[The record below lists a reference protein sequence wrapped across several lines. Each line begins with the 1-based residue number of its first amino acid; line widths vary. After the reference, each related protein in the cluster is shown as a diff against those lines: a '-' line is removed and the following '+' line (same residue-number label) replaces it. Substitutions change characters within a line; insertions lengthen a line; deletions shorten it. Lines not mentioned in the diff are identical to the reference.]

1 MAAKRKPLQEM
12 FSAVPGRYD
21 RMNRLMT
28 WGLDQR
34 WRRRAARACLEAEH
48 PGRVLDLCTGTGDLA
63 LQLARLADG
72 DVEVVAA
79 DFAEP
84 MLEVAR
90 RKAQAAGLDGRI
102 AFVQAD
108 AVALSF
114 ADASFG
120 AVGIAFAFRNLVWRN
135 PRAERHLA
143 ELARVIRPGGR
154 CVVVETSQPRSPV
167 LRAGY
172 HLYMRAA
179 AAPLAGVLAGQRGAY
194 RYLSR
199 SARGFYTAAEVCDL
213 FRQAGFSAVD
223 HAPLFGGV
231 AAIHLATR

>member
-1 MAAKRKPLQEM
+1 MATSGPLQEM
-12 FSAVPGRYD
+12 FSAVPERYD

-34 WRRRAARACLEAEH
+34 WRRRAARACLDVENPE
-48 PGRVLDLCTGTGDLA
+48 RVLDLCTGTGDLA
-63 LQLARLADG
+63 LHLARRADD

-79 DFAEP
+79 DFAKP

-90 RKAQAAGLDGRI
+90 RKARAAGLEHRI
-102 AFVQAD
+102 EFVQAD
-108 AVALSF
+108 AAALGF

-120 AVGIAFAFRNLVWRN
+120 AIGIAFAFRNLVWRN

-154 CVVVETSQPRSPV
+154 CVVVETSQPRSRF

-172 HLYMRAA
+172 HLYMRAV
-179 AAPLAGVLAGQRGAY
+179 AAPLAGLLAGQRGAY

-199 SARGFYTAAEVCDL
+199 SARGFYTALEVCDL
-213 FRQAGFSAVD
+213 FRQAGFSAVE
-223 HAPLFGGV
+223 HALLFGGV
-231 AAIHLATR
+231 AAVHVATR